1 MSSNERGKPKGEKRI
16 LAPVVAALLMFAAGA
31 LAAGVSRPGANRALG
46 RFVVNGARRPA
57 ADPTTSGAARS
68 RPVHAQ
74 RMSGPCRAGN
84 SAGCASARRHVR
96 ASAVRTLHEP
106 DAAADRPHQRGRI
119 ATACGAEQ
127 YVRQRAAHDRRR
139 PHRASR
145 ERRSHSSGAGPSS
158 DVQRQKQHHD
168 SGQRDRLQRSRRT
181 DGAAVVRSCR
191 RCVSARHNEYAGTAR
206 DARLGVPDVLH
217 L

>member
-1 MSSNERGKPKGEKRI
+1 MSSNERGNPKGEKRI
-16 LAPVVAALLMFAAGA
+16 LAPVVAALLVFTAGPMQPAPRAQAPTERWVGSWSTA
-31 LAAGVSRPGANRALG
+31 LVGRPQTPPLPGPPGPAPFMRNACP
-46 RFVVNGARRPA
+46 APA
-57 ADPTTSGAARS
+57 APATPPAV
-68 RPVHAQ
+68 P
-74 RMSGPCRAGN
+74 P
-84 SAGCASARRHVR
+84 ARRHVR

-127 YVRQRAAHDRRR
+127 YVRERAAHDRRR

-145 ERRSHSSGAGPSS
+145 ERRRRSSGAGPSS

-181 DGAAVVRSCR
+181 VGAAVVRSCR

-206 DARLGVPDVLH
+206 DARFGVPDVLH